1 MPLFNMWVADYQIL
15 VKLAGFLEV
24 GCMVDVS
31 AKQTTLEIDPYE

>member
-1 MPLFNMWVADYQIL
+1 MPLFNMWVADYKIL
-15 VKLAGFLEV
+15 VKLGFLEV